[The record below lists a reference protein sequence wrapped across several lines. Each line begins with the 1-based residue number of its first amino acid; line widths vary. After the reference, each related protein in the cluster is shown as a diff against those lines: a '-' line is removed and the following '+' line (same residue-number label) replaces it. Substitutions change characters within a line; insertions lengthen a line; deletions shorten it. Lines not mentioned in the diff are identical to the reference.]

1 MAAARTKH
9 ILIASDFDKTLSFND
24 SGKILAELLGFHD
37 FDKKVAGLSKINI
50 VQQGA
55 ELAYLLRHDPD
66 FRVVRRDVMV
76 EAGRRV
82 QLKRNVKE
90 FVEVLAEGFPGYRF
104 DFRVISAAPTV
115 VVQAALEGLVPPE
128 HIRGTDFDFDG
139 QGEISAIRQAAAGYG
154 KVVILEE
161 LANELGVRRDHVVY
175 VGDGSSD
182 LHVMMHVN
190 QNEGLTIG
198 VSQTPYILRTARRT
212 ILSDNAMSVLVP
224 VLEEIVGWNSM
235 QIRDSFEKVGLMLKE
250 WEKAR
255 TDWLNIDDVPAED
268 LEPVLPPAVQ

>member
-1 MAAARTKH
+1 M
-9 ILIASDFDKTLSFND
+9 
-24 SGKILAELLGFHD
+24 
-37 FDKKVAGLSKINI
+37 
-50 VQQGA
+50 
-55 ELAYLLRHDPD
+55 
-66 FRVVRRDVMV
+66 
-76 EAGRRV
+76 
-82 QLKRNVKE
+82 
-90 FVEVLAEGFPGYRF
+90 
-104 DFRVISAAPTV
+104 
-115 VVQAALEGLVPPE
+115 PPE

>member
-1 MAAARTKH
+1 MQQARTKH

-24 SGKILAELLGFHD
+24 SGKILAELLGCQD
-37 FDKKVAGLSKINI
+37 FDKKVAGLSNINI

-66 FRVVRRDVMV
+66 FRCVRKDLM
-76 EAGRRV
+76 EQAGRLVR
-82 QLKRNVKE
+82 LKRNVKE
-90 FVEVLAEGFPGYRF
+90 FVHVLSEGVPGYRF

-115 VVQAALEGLVPPE
+115 VVQAALAGLVPPE
-128 HIRGTDFDFDG
+128 HIRGTDFDFDAN
-139 QGEISAIRQAAAGYG
+139 GEISAIRQASAGYG

-190 QNEGLTIG
+190 QHEGLTIG

-212 ILSDNAMSVLVP
+212 VLSDNAMSVLVP
-224 VLEEIVGWNSM
+224 VLEELVGWNSL
-235 QIRDSFEKVGLMLKE
+235 QIRDSFERVGLIVKE
-250 WEKAR
+250 WQRAR
-255 TDWLNIDDVPAED
+255 TDWLDIDDVPEED
-268 LEPVLPPAVQ
+268 LEPPVVVLP

>member
-1 MAAARTKH
+1 MAQTRTKH

-24 SGKILAELLGFHD
+24 SGKILAELLDCRD
-37 FDKKVAGLSKINI
+37 FDKKVSGLSKINI

-66 FRVVRRDVMV
+66 FRCVRKDLM
-76 EAGRRV
+76 EQAGRMV

-90 FVEVLAEGFPGYRF
+90 FVNVLADGFPGFRF

-128 HIRGTDFDFDG
+128 HIRGTDFDFDH
-139 QGEISAIRQAAAGYG
+139 QGEISAIRQASAGFG

-161 LANELGVRRDHVVY
+161 LADELGVRRDHVVY

-190 QNEGLTIG
+190 QHEGLTIG
-198 VSQTPYILRTARRT
+198 VSQTPYILRTAKRT
-212 ILSDNAMSVLVP
+212 VLSDNAMSVLVP
-224 VLEEIVGWNSM
+224 VLEEIVGWNSLK
-235 QIRDSFEKVGLMLKE
+235 IRDSFERVGLIVKE
-250 WEKAR
+250 WQRAR
-255 TDWLNIDDVPAED
+255 TDWLDIDDVPEED
-268 LEPVLPPAVQ
+268 IEPSTVVSS

>member
-37 FDKKVAGLSKINI
+37 FDKKVAGLSKINV

-115 VVQAALEGLVPPE
+115 VVQAALE
-128 HIRGTDFDFDG
+128 
-139 QGEISAIRQAAAGYG
+139 
-154 KVVILEE
+154 
-161 LANELGVRRDHVVY
+161 
-175 VGDGSSD
+175 
-182 LHVMMHVN
+182 
-190 QNEGLTIG
+190 
-198 VSQTPYILRTARRT
+198 LR
-212 ILSDNAMSVLVP
+212 LFSWCSY
-224 VLEEIVGWNSM
+224 
-235 QIRDSFEKVGLMLKE
+235 
-250 WEKAR
+250 
-255 TDWLNIDDVPAED
+255 
-268 LEPVLPPAVQ
+268 

>member
-1 MAAARTKH
+1 MLR
-9 ILIASDFDKTLSFND
+9 LELPASTPVHV
-24 SGKILAELLGFHD
+24 I
-37 FDKKVAGLSKINI
+37 
-50 VQQGA
+50 QQGA

-128 HIRGTDFDFDG
+128 HIRGTDFDFDD

-268 LEPVLPPAVQ
+268 LEPVLPPVVQ